1 MTGDTAD
8 TGERANTRVGESG
21 WRVRLRRATREHDG
35 QRAGD
40 APGAVL
46 GTGVLLGG
54 DLVLTCAHVVQD
66 PVTGRRPA
74 RVRVDFPS
82 VAGLTDP
89 PTRTATVVEGHWLP
103 PFGTSRGD
111 LALLALDA
119 PAPEP
124 SPITLW
130 RGDPSGLPVVVDG
143 FPVRDSGGRWIS
155 GVCRGAAG
163 HGDERVEF
171 APGRPEHLVVSGFSG
186 AAVLQEGTDRV
197 LGIVV
202 ESGERGRRGLFV
214 PTATLARYLPGVRPY
229 VTGPSVIPG
238 AHSVGPDEARVARP
252 HGLQRTVVDW
262 LHAEPGAWDTE
273 VLFLDAD
280 DARERRALDLVL
292 TMADRER
299 APGPPDQ
306 PGAPYLARAGIAP
319 RLGSITLLID
329 ATDAALDLPQDP
341 GPVGVA
347 LTALD
352 QTLTFSAATGE
363 STRPA
368 VAVIG
373 ADRSRTE
380 PAVAARVLKALT
392 ERGTRLLLVLTG
404 SGGEFAQML
413 PYLLPDDR
421 AERWLERIEGH
432 VGELAA
438 AERRM
443 ARVYRR
449 VERHVSGQ
457 VRPVEYA
464 PRTQVWLVQ
473 LHHDVAQH
481 AAMDDAAGRPVPAL
495 LERLGRAEQAV
506 RTYVLRAER
515 AHRAFRDT
523 LREHLRLRHLLGAY
537 VDRLTRHGLAE
548 HPRAVT
554 AHTTA
559 ERLLMGDPVPLSE
572 AERGVAEYGRVARE
586 LRAKFGE
593 EEPR

>member
-1 MTGDTAD
+1 MTGETGDTE
-8 TGERANTRVGESG
+8 ERGNSRVGESG
-21 WRVRLRRATREHDG
+21 WRVRLRRATGEPELEETP
-35 QRAGD
+35 GD
-40 APGAVL
+40 VL
-46 GTGVLLGG
+46 GAGVLLGG
-54 DLVLTCAHVVQD
+54 DLVLTCAHVVRD
-66 PVTGRRPA
+66 PVTGRRPD

-82 VAGLTDP
+82 VDGLTDP
-89 PTRTATVVEGHWLP
+89 PARTATVLEGHWLP

-111 LALLALDA
+111 LALLTLDE
-119 PAPEP
+119 PAPRP
-124 SPITLW
+124 SPVTLW
-130 RGDPSGLPVVVDG
+130 RGDPSGAPVVVDG

-155 GVCRGAAG
+155 GVCRGAGG

-171 APGRPEHLVVSGFSG
+171 APSRPEHLVVAGFSG

-202 ESGERGRRGLFV
+202 ESGDRGRRGHFV
-214 PTATLARYLPGVRPY
+214 PTATIARYLPGVRPH
-229 VTGPSVIPG
+229 VTGPNVIPG

-299 APGPPDQ
+299 TPGPPDR

-329 ATDAALDLPQDP
+329 ATDAALDLPSDP

-347 LTALD
+347 LAALD
-352 QTLTFSAATGE
+352 ETLTLSAATGE
-363 STRPA
+363 GTRPA

-380 PAVAARVLKALT
+380 PAVAARVLKDLT
-392 ERGTRLLLVLTG
+392 ERGTRLLLALTG
-404 SGGEFAQML
+404 SAGEFPQTL

-443 ARVYRR
+443 TRVYRR
-449 VERHVSGQ
+449 VERHVAGQ
-457 VRPVEYA
+457 ARPKEYA
-464 PRTQVWLVQ
+464 AGAQVWLVQ
-473 LHHDVAQH
+473 LDHDVAQY
-481 AAMDDAAGRPVPAL
+481 AAMDDAGGRPSSAL
-495 LERLGRAEQAV
+495 LEKLGRAEQAV

-515 AHRAFRDT
+515 AHRALRDV
-523 LREHLRLRHLLGAY
+523 LREHLRLRHLLGAH
-537 VDRLTRHGLAE
+537 VDRLTQHGLAE

-554 AHTTA
+554 AHIRA
-559 ERLLMGDPVPLSE
+559 EKLLMGDPVPLSE
-572 AERGVAEYGRVARE
+572 AERGVTEYGRVARE
-586 LRAKFGE
+586 LTAQLREDGDG
-593 EEPR
+593 PR